1 MVRSPVSRETPA
13 RLSPADR
20 KAQILTAARGL
31 LERRSIDTLSV
42 EAVAE
47 EVGVSPGLLFHYF
60 GSQRKLR
67 HAVLRAVAD
76 ELLDHLRP
84 DPAMTPS
91 EQLRSGIDTFVE
103 QVSRHPSL
111 YLTVVRLTTAGGSAE
126 MRALHRAMRATFTE
140 WITEGLAG
148 AGMPSNR
155 PVTMAVHGWQAFMEE
170 VVVDWLDQPAAERM
184 PRAELVEFCRR
195 ACYQLVRVALDDD
208 EQWDRILPR
217 LRG

>member
-1 MVRSPVSRETPA
+1 MVPSAAPRETST

-20 KAQILTAARGL
+20 KAQILAAARGL

-76 ELLDHLRP
+76 ELLEHLRP
-84 DPAMTPS
+84 DPALPPS

-103 QVSRHPSL
+103 QVSRHPSVF
-111 YLTVVRLTTAGGSAE
+111 LTVVRVTTAGGSAE
-126 MRALHRAMRATFTE
+126 MRALHRAMRTTFTE
-140 WITEGLAG
+140 WISEGLAG
-148 AGMPSNR
+148 AGMP
-155 PVTMAVHGWQAFMEE
+155 PDPAVTMAVHGWQAFMEE
-170 VVVDWLDQPAAERM
+170 VVVAWLDQPAAERM
-184 PRAELVEFCRR
+184 ERAELVEFCRR
-195 ACYQLVRVALDDD
+195 ACYQLVMVALDDD
-208 EQWDRILPR
+208 ELWARIMPR
-217 LRG
+217 LRA